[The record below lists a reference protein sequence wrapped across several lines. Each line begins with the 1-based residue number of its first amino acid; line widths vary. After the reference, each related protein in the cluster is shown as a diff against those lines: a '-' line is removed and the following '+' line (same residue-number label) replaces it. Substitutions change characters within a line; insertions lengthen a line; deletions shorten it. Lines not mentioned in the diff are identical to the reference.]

1 MSISRN
7 SLETPS
13 LKDIFLGNF
22 TLSNLIILVE
32 DLIRWDRDFKI
43 FLIDRYDGKIRNINI
58 AGMY

>member
-7 SLETPS
+7 SLEAPS

-43 FLIDRYDGKIRNINI
+43 FLIDRYDGKIRNKNI

>member
-7 SLETPS
+7 SLETPF

-32 DLIRWDRDFKI
+32 DLIMWDRDFKI
-43 FLIDRYDGKIRNINI
+43 FLTDRYDGKIRNINI

>member
-13 LKDIFLGNF
+13 LNDIFLGNF

-32 DLIRWDRDFKI
+32 NLIRWNRRFEM
-43 FLIDRYDGKIRNINI
+43 FLIDRYDGEIGNINI
-58 AGMY
+58 AGRY

>member
-7 SLETPS
+7 SLEAPS

-32 DLIRWDRDFKI
+32 DLIR
-43 FLIDRYDGKIRNINI
+43 
-58 AGMY
+58 